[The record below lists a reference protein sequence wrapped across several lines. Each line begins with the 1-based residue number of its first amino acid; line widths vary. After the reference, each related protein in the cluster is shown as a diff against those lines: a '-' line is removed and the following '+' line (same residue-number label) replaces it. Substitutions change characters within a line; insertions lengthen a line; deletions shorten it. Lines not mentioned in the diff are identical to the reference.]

1 MNEQKI
7 ILEAE
12 TLFKYVSGN
21 SPFCPKGDRHE

>member
-12 TLFKYVSGN
+12 TLLKNVSGN
-21 SPFCPKGDRHE
+21 SPFCPKGGRHE